1 MKNKKQSA
9 SGELAWPTVQRLS
22 EYLIILEQC
31 LESGKDVISSS
42 ELAEIYSN
50 TPSQVRQDIFRLPNT
65 GRVGQGYNAKELVD
79 TIRGVLGLDI
89 KTKIAIVGCGRMGM
103 ALAQHL
109 PFDQH
114 GMELAALFD
123 SDPAL
128 VGNKVDGIAVS
139 DAEDLETVIPK
150 LEITMAALCVPVPV
164 AQKVTDR
171 LVKAGIKGLLNFT
184 KQRLK
189 VPSGIFVQHEQII
202 CSFMQ
207 LSYKCRKN

>member
-31 LESGKDVISSS
+31 LDSGKEVISSS

-65 GRVGQGYNAKELVD
+65 GRVGQGYNAKELVE

-103 ALAQHL
+103 ALARHL

-123 SDPAL
+123 SDPSL
-128 VGNKVDGIAVS
+128 IGQDVDGIVVS
-139 DAEDLETVIPK
+139 DPEKFERVISDLGIS
-150 LEITMAALCVPVPV
+150 MAVLCVPSAV
-164 AQKVTDR
+164 AQELTDR
-171 LVKAGIKGLLNFT
+171 LVKAGIRGLLNFT

-189 VPSGIFVQHEQII
+189 VPPGIFLQHEQII

-207 LSYKCRKN
+207 LSYKCRKC